1 MDLASVLKKAGS
13 AVISSV
19 VPGGGLIVDLIN
31 EFLPDNKKLPSTA
44 TGTDA
49 QSAIDGLTP
58 ELRLKLMTRE
68 LDVQIANTNAWA
80 NVQQFLA
87 MADSSGNSTRPTIAN
102 RMSWLV
108 VLQVCS
114 LTFAVLYAAVTKDTT
129 VLDTLSNS
137 WEMITASMGI
147 PTAVLLQ
154 YFGKRTKEKLER
166 YNLAMGNATSPFA
179 STIKSF
185 LTK

>member
-1 MDLASVLKKAGS
+1 MNLGSVLRKAGS

-19 VPGGGLIVDLIN
+19 VPGGGLIVDIIN
-31 EFLPDNKKLPSTA
+31 EFLPSDKKLPATA
-44 TGTDA
+44 TGADA
-49 QSAIDGLTP
+49 QAAIDGLTP
-58 ELRLKLMTRE
+58 ELRLQLMTRE
-68 LDVQIANTNAWA
+68 LAVEIAETNAWSS
-80 NVQQFLA
+80 VQNSLA
-87 MADSSGNSTRPTIAN
+87 MADATGNTTRPVIAN

-114 LTFAVLYAAVTKDTT
+114 LMFAVLYGAITKDNT

-154 YFGKRTKEKLER
+154 YFGKRTKEKIER
-166 YNLAMGNATSPFA
+166 YNLAMNNSKATLGDA
-179 STIKSF
+179 IKTMF
-185 LTK
+185 QK